1 MAKSRQ
7 HSEGSPRQPEGAASS
22 YQAGVF
28 GSLRS
33 FVALMALVALAAL
46 LGVSARSIARAQ
58 GRTEAGAQSASAAQ
72 KADNAPTGN
81 AKNGK
86 TVYTADGCY
95 ECHGRE
101 AQGGAG
107 TGPKLGPAPIPY
119 AAFAYQV
126 RSPRDQ
132 MPPYTS
138 KVLSDAELA
147 DIYAFVQAAPQPPK
161 VDSIPQL
168 K

>member
-1 MAKSRQ
+1 MKDFRQ
-7 HSEGSPRQPEGAASS
+7 HPEAGA
-22 YQAGVF
+22 
-28 GSLRS
+28 LRS
-33 FVALMALVALAAL
+33 FVGLMTLLTVAAL
-46 LGVSARSIARAQ
+46 LGVSARSIAVAQ
-58 GRTEAGAQSASAAQ
+58 GRPGAGAQSASAPA
-72 KADNAPTGN
+72 KADNTPTGN

-86 TVYTADGCY
+86 TIYTADGCY

-101 AQGGAG
+101 AQGGVG
-107 TGPKLGPAPIPY
+107 TGPKLGPAPLPY
-119 AAFAYQV
+119 SVFAFQV

-147 DIYAFVQAAPQPPK
+147 DIYAFVQSLPQPRK
-161 VDSIPQL
+161 VDSLPQL

>member
-1 MAKSRQ
+1 MRDFRQ
-7 HSEGSPRQPEGAASS
+7 HS
-22 YQAGVF
+22 
-28 GSLRS
+28 
-33 FVALMALVALAAL
+33 FVASIAFVALAAL
-46 LGVSARSIARAQ
+46 VALSARSVAMAQ
-58 GRTEAGAQSASAAQ
+58 GRPEAGAQSASAPP

-86 TVYTADGCY
+86 AIYTTAGCY

-119 AAFAYQV
+119 AAFVFQV
-126 RSPRDQ
+126 RTPRDQ
-132 MPPYTS
+132 MPPYTA

-161 VDSIPQL
+161 VDSIPLL

>member
-1 MAKSRQ
+1 MKNLLQ
-7 HSEGSPRQPEGAASS
+7 HSEAD
-22 YQAGVF
+22 AG
-28 GSLRS
+28 S
-33 FVALMALVALAAL
+33 FVALITLVALAAL
-46 LGVSARSIARAQ
+46 LVFSARSVAVAQ
-58 GRTEAGAQSASAAQ
+58 GRAEAGAQSASASP

-86 TVYTADGCY
+86 AIYTADGCY

-107 TGPKLGPAPIPY
+107 TGPKLGPAPVPY
-119 AAFAYQV
+119 SAFAYQV
-126 RSPRDQ
+126 RVPRDQ
-132 MPPYTS
+132 MPPYTN

-147 DIYAFVQAAPQPPK
+147 DIYAFVLAAPQPPK

>member
-1 MAKSRQ
+1 MKNRPQ
-7 HSEGSPRQPEGAASS
+7 QDEGGR
-22 YQAGVF
+22 
-28 GSLRS
+28 LRVP
-33 FVALMALVALAAL
+33 FIAVMILIALAGL
-46 LGVSARSIARAQ
+46 VVVSARSVALAQARSEAAAQ
-58 GRTEAGAQSASAAQ
+58 AASAAP
-72 KADNAPTGN
+72 KADSAPTGN

-86 TVYTADGCY
+86 AVYTADGCY

-119 AAFAYQV
+119 PAFVFQV
-126 RSPRDQ
+126 RTPRDQ
-132 MPPYTS
+132 MPPYTA

-147 DIYAFVQAAPQPPK
+147 DIYAFVQSQPQPPK
-161 VDSIPQL
+161 VDSLPQL

>member
-1 MAKSRQ
+1 MKN
-7 HSEGSPRQPEGAASS
+7 P
-22 YQAGVF
+22 
-28 GSLRS
+28 LRN
-33 FVALMALVALAAL
+33 LVALVTMVAL
-46 LGVSARSIARAQ
+46 AGLFGVSLHSMAFGQARQ
-58 GRTEAGAQSASAAQ
+58 EAGAQSANPPA
-72 KADNAPTGN
+72 KATDAPAGN
-81 AKNGK
+81 AKNGRA
-86 TVYTADGCY
+86 VYTKAGCY

-101 AQGGAG
+101 GQGGAG

-119 AAFAYQV
+119 GAFVFQV
-126 RSPRDQ
+126 RAPRDQ

-161 VDSIPQL
+161 ADSNPLL

>member
-1 MAKSRQ
+1 MRDFRQ
-7 HSEGSPRQPEGAASS
+7 HS
-22 YQAGVF
+22 
-28 GSLRS
+28 
-33 FVALMALVALAAL
+33 FVASIAFVALAAL
-46 LGVSARSIARAQ
+46 VALSARSVAMAQ
-58 GRTEAGAQSASAAQ
+58 GRPEAGAQSASAPP

-86 TVYTADGCY
+86 AIYTTAGCY

-119 AAFAYQV
+119 AAFVFQV
-126 RSPRDQ
+126 RTPRDQ

-161 VDSIPQL
+161 VDSIPLL

>member
-1 MAKSRQ
+1 MENLRR
-7 HSEGSPRQPEGAASS
+7 HS
-22 YQAGVF
+22 VVV
-28 GSLRS
+28 LTM
-33 FVALMALVALAAL
+33 LTLAAL
-46 LGVSARSIARAQ
+46 WAISAHSVAAQ
-58 GRTEAGAQSASAAQ
+58 GRAGSGAQSATAAQ
-72 KADNAPTGN
+72 KTDAPAGN
-81 AKNGK
+81 AKNGRA
-86 TVYTADGCY
+86 VYTSAGCY

-119 AAFAYQV
+119 SAFAFQV

-138 KVLSDAELA
+138 KVLPDAELA
-147 DIYAFVQAAPQPPK
+147 DIYAFVQSVPQPPK
-161 VDSIPQL
+161 VESNP

>member
-1 MAKSRQ
+1 MQK
-7 HSEGSPRQPEGAASS
+7 
-22 YQAGVF
+22 
-28 GSLRS
+28 RS
-33 FVALMALVALAAL
+33 IFLVIATAMVVALLI
-46 LGVSARSIARAQ
+46 VSARSVAVAQARAE
-58 GRTEAGAQSASAAQ
+58 GGAQAASASQ
-72 KADNAPTGN
+72 KADNAPAGN

-107 TGPKLGPAPIPY
+107 TGPKLGPSPIPY
-119 AAFAYQV
+119 SVFAFQV

-138 KVLSDAELA
+138 KVLPDSELA
-147 DIYAFVQAAPQPPK
+147 DIYAFVQSVAQPPK
-161 VDSIPQL
+161 ADSIPQL

>member
-1 MAKSRQ
+1 MRDL
-7 HSEGSPRQPEGAASS
+7 
-22 YQAGVF
+22 
-28 GSLRS
+28 LRS
-33 FVALMALVALAAL
+33 FVGLMTLLAVAAL
-46 LGVSARSIARAQ
+46 LGLSAHSVAVAQ
-58 GRTEAGAQSASAAQ
+58 GRPAAGAQSASAPA

-107 TGPKLGPAPIPY
+107 TGPKLGPAPLPFSI
-119 AAFAYQV
+119 FANQV

-147 DIYAFVQAAPQPPK
+147 DIYAFVQSLPQPPK
-161 VDSIPQL
+161 VDSLPQL

>member
-1 MAKSRQ
+1 MQRRSIFLVMAT
-7 HSEGSPRQPEGAASS
+7 AM
-22 YQAGVF
+22 V
-28 GSLRS
+28 
-33 FVALMALVALAAL
+33 VALSI
-46 LGVSARSIARAQ
+46 VSARSVAGAQARAE
-58 GRTEAGAQSASAAQ
+58 GGAQSASASQ
-72 KADNAPTGN
+72 KADNAPAGN

-86 TVYTADGCY
+86 AVYTADGCY

-107 TGPKLGPAPIPY
+107 TGPKLGPSPLPY
-119 AAFAYQV
+119 SVFAFQV

-147 DIYAFVQAAPQPPK
+147 DIYAFVQSVPQPPK
-161 VDSIPQL
+161 ADSIPQL

>member
-1 MAKSRQ
+1 MKNFLKHFKARVGQLRGMTSVR
-7 HSEGSPRQPEGAASS
+7 AW
-22 YQAGVF
+22 

-33 FVALMALVALAAL
+33 FVVLITLVVLTVL
-46 LGVSARSIARAQ
+46 LGVSARSVAV
-58 GRTEAGAQSASAAQ
+58 AQSASAPA
-72 KADNAPTGN
+72 KADTAPTGN

-86 TVYTADGCY
+86 TIYTADGCY

-107 TGPKLGPAPIPY
+107 TGPKLGPAPIPFS
-119 AAFAYQV
+119 AFVYQV

>member
-1 MAKSRQ
+1 MQKSRQ
-7 HSEGSPRQPEGAASS
+7 HFEGGARRVEG
-22 YQAGVF
+22 V
-28 GSLRS
+28 
-33 FVALMALVALAAL
+33 VALITLAALAAM
-46 LGVSARSIARAQ
+46 LGASARTTALAQ
-58 GRTEAGAQSASAAQ
+58 GRTEAGAQSANGAQ
-72 KADNAPTGN
+72 KADNTPTGN

-86 TVYTADGCY
+86 AVYTSAGCY

-119 AAFAYQV
+119 TAFAFQV
-126 RSPRDQ
+126 RTPRDQ

-138 KVLSDAELA
+138 KVLSEAELA

-161 VDSIPQL
+161 VDSIPLL

>member
-1 MAKSRQ
+1 MQRLSIYLVMAI
-7 HSEGSPRQPEGAASS
+7 AT
-22 YQAGVF
+22 
-28 GSLRS
+28 
-33 FVALMALVALAAL
+33 LVALL
-46 LGVSARSIARAQ
+46 VVSSRPVAVAQARAE
-58 GRTEAGAQSASAAQ
+58 GGAQSASASQ
-72 KADNAPTGN
+72 KADNAPAGT

-86 TVYTADGCY
+86 AVYTTDGCY

-107 TGPKLGPAPIPY
+107 TGPKLGPSPLPY
-119 AAFAYQV
+119 SVFAFQV

-147 DIYAFVQAAPQPPK
+147 DIYAFVQSVPQPPK
-161 VDSIPQL
+161 ADSIPQL

>member
-1 MAKSRQ
+1 MNNLLQ
-7 HSEGSPRQPEGAASS
+7 HSAADKRRLNGIISARHERASGSR
-22 YQAGVF
+22 
-28 GSLRS
+28 RS
-33 FVALMALVALAAL
+33 FVALMTLVTLAGL
-46 LGVSARSIARAQ
+46 LVIAARSVAVAQARP
-58 GRTEAGAQSASAAQ
+58 EAGAQSASAPP

-86 TVYTADGCY
+86 AIYTADGCY

-107 TGPKLGPAPIPY
+107 TGPKLGPAPLPFS
-119 AAFAYQV
+119 AFAYQV
-126 RSPRDQ
+126 RVPRDQ
-132 MPPYTS
+132 MPPYTN

>member
-1 MAKSRQ
+1 MQKRSTYLVMAI
-7 HSEGSPRQPEGAASS
+7 ATL
-22 YQAGVF
+22 V
-28 GSLRS
+28 SL
-33 FVALMALVALAAL
+33 LV
-46 LGVSARSIARAQ
+46 VSARSVAVAQARAE
-58 GRTEAGAQSASAAQ
+58 GGAQSASASQ
-72 KADNAPTGN
+72 KADNAPAGN

-86 TVYTADGCY
+86 AVYTADGCY

-107 TGPKLGPAPIPY
+107 TGPKLGPSPIPY
-119 AAFAYQV
+119 SVFAFQV

-138 KVLSDAELA
+138 KVLPDSELA
-147 DIYAFVQAAPQPPK
+147 DIYAFVQSVAQPPK
-161 VDSIPQL
+161 ADSIPQL

>member
-1 MAKSRQ
+1 MKNLLQQDGNVRVPYIA
-7 HSEGSPRQPEGAASS
+7 
-22 YQAGVF
+22 VIT
-28 GSLRS
+28 
-33 FVALMALVALAAL
+33 VVALAAWAV
-46 LGVSARSIARAQ
+46 VSARSVAFAQ
-58 GRTEAGAQSASAAQ
+58 GRSDAGTQSASAAP

-86 TVYTADGCY
+86 AVYTADGCY

-107 TGPKLGPAPIPY
+107 TGPRLGPEPMPY
-119 AAFAYQV
+119 AAFVFQV
-126 RSPRDQ
+126 RTPRDQ

-147 DIYAFVQAAPQPPK
+147 DIYAFVQSQPKPPK
-161 VDSIPQL
+161 ADSIPQL

>member
-1 MAKSRQ
+1 MHK
-7 HSEGSPRQPEGAASS
+7 
-22 YQAGVF
+22 
-28 GSLRS
+28 RS
-33 FVALMALVALAAL
+33 IFLAIATAMVVALLI
-46 LGVSARSIARAQ
+46 VSARSVAVAQARAE
-58 GRTEAGAQSASAAQ
+58 GGAQSASASQ
-72 KADNAPTGN
+72 KADNAPAGN

-107 TGPKLGPAPIPY
+107 TGPKLGPSPIPY
-119 AAFAYQV
+119 SVFAFQV

-138 KVLSDAELA
+138 KVLPDSELA
-147 DIYAFVQAAPQPPK
+147 DIYAFVQSVAQPPK
-161 VDSIPQL
+161 ADSIPQL

>member
-1 MAKSRQ
+1 MHKRSIYLVMAI
-7 HSEGSPRQPEGAASS
+7 AT
-22 YQAGVF
+22 
-28 GSLRS
+28 
-33 FVALMALVALAAL
+33 LAAL
-46 LGVSARSIARAQ
+46 LVISARTVAVAQARAE
-58 GRTEAGAQSASAAQ
+58 GGAQSASASQ
-72 KADNAPTGN
+72 KTDNAPTGN
-81 AKNGK
+81 PKNGK

-107 TGPKLGPAPIPY
+107 TGPKLGPSPIPY
-119 AAFAYQV
+119 SVFAFQV

-138 KVLSDAELA
+138 KVLPDSELA
-147 DIYAFVQAAPQPPK
+147 DIYAFVQSVAQPPK
-161 VDSIPQL
+161 ADSIPQL

>member
-1 MAKSRQ
+1 MQKRSIFLVMAT
-7 HSEGSPRQPEGAASS
+7 AT
-22 YQAGVF
+22 V
-28 GSLRS
+28 
-33 FVALMALVALAAL
+33 VALSI
-46 LGVSARSIARAQ
+46 VSARSVAVAQARAE
-58 GRTEAGAQSASAAQ
+58 GGAQSASASQ
-72 KADNAPTGN
+72 KTDNAPAGN

-107 TGPKLGPAPIPY
+107 TGPKLGPSPLPY
-119 AAFAYQV
+119 SVFAFQV

-147 DIYAFVQAAPQPPK
+147 DIYAFVQSSPQPPK

>member
-1 MAKSRQ
+1 MKK
-7 HSEGSPRQPEGAASS
+7 
-22 YQAGVF
+22 
-28 GSLRS
+28 RS
-33 FVALMALVALAAL
+33 IFLVIATAMVVALLI
-46 LGVSARSIARAQ
+46 VSARSV
-58 GRTEAGAQSASAAQ
+58 AGAQQSASASQ
-72 KADNAPTGN
+72 KTDNAPAGN

-107 TGPKLGPAPIPY
+107 TGPKLGPSPIPY
-119 AAFAYQV
+119 SVFAFQV

-138 KVLSDAELA
+138 KVLPDSELA
-147 DIYAFVQAAPQPPK
+147 DIYAFVQSVAQPPK
-161 VDSIPQL
+161 ADSIPQL

>member
-1 MAKSRQ
+1 MQR
-7 HSEGSPRQPEGAASS
+7 
-22 YQAGVF
+22 
-28 GSLRS
+28 RS
-33 FVALMALVALAAL
+33 IFLVIATAMVVALSIA
-46 LGVSARSIARAQ
+46 SARSVAGAQARAE
-58 GRTEAGAQSASAAQ
+58 GGAQSASASQ
-72 KADNAPTGN
+72 KADNAPAGN

-86 TVYTADGCY
+86 AVYTADGCY

-107 TGPKLGPAPIPY
+107 TGPKLGPSPLPY
-119 AAFAYQV
+119 SVFAFQV

-147 DIYAFVQAAPQPPK
+147 DIYAFVQSVPQPPK
-161 VDSIPQL
+161 ADSIPQL

>member
-1 MAKSRQ
+1 MHERSIYLVMAI
-7 HSEGSPRQPEGAASS
+7 AT
-22 YQAGVF
+22 
-28 GSLRS
+28 
-33 FVALMALVALAAL
+33 LAAL
-46 LGVSARSIARAQ
+46 LVVSARTVAVAQARAE
-58 GRTEAGAQSASAAQ
+58 GGAQSASASQ
-72 KADNAPTGN
+72 KADNAPAGN

-107 TGPKLGPAPIPY
+107 TGPKLGPSPIPY
-119 AAFAYQV
+119 SVFAFQV

-138 KVLSDAELA
+138 KVLPDSELA
-147 DIYAFVQAAPQPPK
+147 DIYAFVQSVAQPPK
-161 VDSIPQL
+161 ADSIPQL

>member
-1 MAKSRQ
+1 MQSRSIYLMMAI
-7 HSEGSPRQPEGAASS
+7 AT
-22 YQAGVF
+22 
-28 GSLRS
+28 
-33 FVALMALVALAAL
+33 LVALSV
-46 LGVSARSIARAQ
+46 VSARSVALAQARAE
-58 GRTEAGAQSASAAQ
+58 GGAQSASASQ
-72 KADNAPTGN
+72 KSDNAPAGN

-86 TVYTADGCY
+86 AVYTADGCY

-107 TGPKLGPAPIPY
+107 TGPKLGPSPLPY
-119 AAFAYQV
+119 SVFAFQV

-147 DIYAFVQAAPQPPK
+147 DIYAFVQSVAQPPK
-161 VDSIPQL
+161 ADSIPQL

>member
-1 MAKSRQ
+1 MKDSVRHA
-7 HSEGSPRQPEGAASS
+7 
-22 YQAGVF
+22 
-28 GSLRS
+28 
-33 FVALMALVALAAL
+33 VALLTLVTLTAL
-46 LGVSARSIARAQ
+46 LGVSARSVANAQ
-58 GRTEAGAQSASAAQ
+58 ARTETGAQSSGAAQ
-72 KADNAPTGN
+72 KTDNAPTGN

-86 TVYTADGCY
+86 AIYTTAGCY

-119 AAFAYQV
+119 VAFAYQV
-126 RSPRDQ
+126 RVPRDQ
-132 MPPYTS
+132 MPPYTV

-161 VDSIPQL
+161 VDSIPLL